1 MSNNSNNSSKKDV
14 VSEFLKP
21 VQHHINLNNSH
32 SNISIGSGANVN
44 NNNNSN
50 TAPASSIQRPP
61 HSLKT
66 IGSARFKSHP
76 DLHVI
81 ENDVWRTKRGQEISD
96 SLWASFK
103 SNLNSPETC
112 NEILKEFV
120 LHYNSQYT
128 VWNKD
133 LHPEHYDTKI
143 ISIKSKAVP
152 TLDLSTTQF
161 IIRQLC
167 SFVLSLSKAL
177 TDNNLEI
184 PDGLHY
190 VCLINILSRSIP
202 NTNIILQE
210 NALSHPFQAARLAAF
225 RLSGFKDQKDPA
237 FIKWWPYLKVLLANC
252 CQIVTN
258 FIPDKW
264 QWHQMTKLSSNSSNI
279 DLDKDQSTTS
289 SSNSSNTSNIG
300 SSSLGSST
308 NTTTTN
314 TTMPSTS
321 PGTFS
326 PSTSPSLTGHG
337 TWSISSGS
345 NTISGGSSMSPLRS
359 SSSGLSNNSLMN
371 SINGGDRS
379 NSSNSNSSSNITNQI
394 FKFGIIGILIDCLQ
408 FYIDFYL
415 SKQPKD
421 SSATFQY
428 LLIDT
433 LGILI
438 YATQGSYKCKENGS
452 EMKTIIHS
460 FGKKPFTIPTK
471 KLTSLQSEFKFQVL
485 VLRVV
490 KELICNNANN
500 AKLFYQYHGFERI
513 QSTILWVS
521 QCFRPTDNHHQ
532 TNEACDD
539 FDLSIPAYQQS
550 AINAGSI
557 QGTNNTMYDNLNS
570 VLSSLKYTTYS
581 NLKSANTKL
590 PPTFS
595 KRSKVLQ
602 LNQLFS
608 VLNSLSFTS
617 ISFSKINMSSQG
629 SGSFLTLSTSSSS
642 INNTINNNSNTPTS
656 STSNLNS
663 SLPLNFGSSTKSF
676 LIQNQL
682 PLIPVSTTDN
692 NNTEDQ
698 QHQSSSSSSN
708 TFNLNNSNSNIEEY
722 QYLKDKDDEIGPTDS
737 IHTTTNNNNNNDDK
751 KFVNNLLI
759 ELLLEKLFSN
769 NSNNSSNSKSIN
781 SSPVSSMNNL
791 LPPSSILSSMNS
803 TSDNI
808 AILEHFKKFYPELQL
823 IMLEYIVKLFTEH
836 NQCLTV
842 FRKHLIWDLI
852 FSDHFYYSSINIYSN
867 LDEIDNQSLSS
878 LTSTTSSTSTST
890 TQQQQQLKLND
901 KKRTLY
907 LFNSLR
913 LSCINVLQ
921 YFATHRNIDNFDEI
935 YAILNEMQKSLS
947 RPAITIELCQLLI
960 NITKSNPQG
969 TIPSLIKLKIFK
981 QLSQMIQVLLKND
994 QLECSTTSSSTT
1006 TTTTSSNNNNIN
1018 LLKKARNILFS
1029 FLGQLIAHEDLSH
1042 YAVNDTDLIETL
1054 FILLKR
1060 PETKTYSFSQIF
1072 FLMKLNPANQS
1083 TLSDLYSTYIG
1094 QLTKIRE
1101 ETINDKI
1108 ENGFEL
1114 ILTLLDG
1121 IRQIAKSNPKKQLL
1135 FKKFGVFIKIVT
1147 LVNADDTKERL
1158 STLCHSVLKT
1168 IVLLLTNNPKIK
1180 KHFRNSIGYDT
1191 IKDIIIKCEGVISE
1205 NTMNILFD
1213 MIVDDEFDK
1222 EYNYIIQNSDA
1233 MILLFNLLRYFPIK
1247 YQHKILDDFTDIV
1260 QKCTTNQSVCCNCH
1274 LIYILLDAI
1283 YKDQPMEITSKILIL
1298 IQHLGYHSV
1307 TVRELKKLFGLLK
1320 SEQGDFRPPTTSLL
1334 LSTLQNISVSRNPGP
1349 QVYFDFDGKDSCIIL
1364 PTFDKW
1370 PFPKGFSFCTWVR
1383 IESFIDP
1390 TGTPEYSPRLLSF
1403 LSDTG
1408 CGIEVLFAYQQIQ
1421 ILTVT
1426 NSISKPIFTTPFSF
1440 EEKKWYFVCIVYST
1454 NLISSNE
1461 IRIYV
1466 DGQQRAKAPIK
1477 LNIQGHLMNNFRIG
1491 NNSKVS
1497 GERSNPLYG
1506 QMGAFNIFD
1515 ESLSPSQI
1523 QAIYTLGPNFNTSFQ
1538 DVEGSTK
1545 SSHTFDSSL
1554 TSHLFLNYN
1563 CRAIDGDLC
1572 LDNTP
1577 DIGGDRNY
1585 DATLVSINPCV
1596 SRDIKDIIYCLGGI
1610 KVLFPLIPQINQSID
1625 PNSSTTT
1632 TNTTRDTGNNLTT
1645 TTNSKLTIQVL
1656 ALFKD
1661 MLRGSEAI
1669 QEEML
1674 RCQGF
1679 SVMGYLLQQI
1689 IPENLTLGSLNIF
1702 KDMSTQISDP
1712 SLVEEVYN
1720 HLLLDF
1726 SLWIKTKYEL
1736 QKSLLVMIKQII
1748 FEKYDQV
1755 RDIITVQKIIDIMC
1769 DFYWYEHS
1777 ALGINS
1783 KSTTTTLTHPFW
1795 SKEILSKRPNTSDIK
1810 DLRQVLFEV
1819 LRLLLRN
1826 PSNHDVACIIKFLVF
1841 CLDSQQLV
1849 ETMEFILDL
1858 LSSNTSNNI
1867 SGSNSSGG
1875 NGSSFQL
1882 FFEELMSL
1890 GGTDIFLSLLR
1901 NVDEKVRV
1909 AALQLISKIHY
1920 ICSLPNNYKR
1930 KPKIFQDSIII
1941 SRSLQLFPFTET
1953 TYRYLLAF
1961 TLGFNFT
1968 PQTFNSNPNLDELTA
1983 EGYVEIKNNEI
1994 LGVIFKLLL
2003 GAETI
2008 ILRQQILQEIKLL
2021 VTVCANNRTSCI
2033 QIEKWPDHLFS
2044 IINDT
2049 EIKNDTQYSNVIDL
2063 IIDIMKILAIHSF
2076 HDSKPGYKTLEQ
2088 IIATLRPYSDRGVLD
2103 YNTII
2108 RTLLTNIVCSI
2119 KSEAHTLIS
2128 DHPSNLIKKPKKIL
2142 DNIIYY
2148 LILSEEFVFHTP
2160 KDDLSISFTLLELLN
2175 NDISDDNNN
2184 NSTSLLSNSLSTS
2197 LANHNSN
2204 NNNNQST
2211 SPSSSNG
2218 GNHSAHSSYSSYSG
2232 FTTINNNNSNNNN
2245 NNNNNSKL
2253 HLNEKNEWEDSGL
2266 VKEILELVDTL
2277 KLYSYSHDIFST
2289 SNMQPVGKTTNLMFH
2304 THHQRVILRL
2314 TLEALNESCNSKI
2327 DNVNVV
2333 MAHMIRLKHL
2343 LEKDFH
2349 SKSEDSNAR
2358 CLFTLSSLIKM
2369 LKVTIDDNM
2378 TNHQKTMVPFMKD
2391 IIRKFKSS
2399 IIDYVVMKQIG
2410 NIPTSGLG
2418 SSLNTGFGA
2427 VGGLS
2432 SVGGVSS
2439 SGSGSVIGSPLNS
2452 SPINNQKI
2460 NEIEHQITVWMGE
2473 LTDSLRI
2480 VDFCTI
2486 VVNSLRWLQLVE
2498 YIDNNSQ
2505 NYFNAEEKLLI
2516 QFIEKRKK
2524 KASKNVQN
2532 LEDKESESF
2541 TLAERK
2547 ADGDLK
2553 LVQANL
2559 WNPECER
2566 RSIYLTNAREQLNN
2580 TTVQW
2585 RKILRSLTNER
2596 GPWGTTE
2603 SMVYWKLDK
2612 TENTSRMRLKL
2623 KRNYKFDEHLNC
2635 AIADESLPSAQQ
2647 EEIVPQQDN
2656 IVIPLKKQDT
2666 DEDSDWTI
2674 INDEDINILIQQQQL
2689 QQQQQQQQKEK
2700 LLYSTTCEWINPMNA
2715 KKGRFDITTSHLIFT
2730 EEQTEQ
2736 EIEAGII
2743 PKFKR
2748 WPTEMIKDVS
2758 PRRYL
2763 LRGSAIE
2770 IFLKDKTNY
2779 FFNFKKSD
2787 RNKVFSKINSARRV
2801 FFRAEPSLSPAD
2813 TLKKATSDWQQRK
2826 ICNFD
2831 YLMILNTVAGRT
2843 FNDLTQ
2849 YPVFP
2854 WVIAD
2859 YKSSQLDFNKPETF
2873 RDLSKPIG
2881 ALNERRLQVFVD
2893 RYESFDDPIIPKFF
2907 YGSHYSSA
2915 GIVLFYMIRMEPFTT
2930 HFLQL
2935 QGGKFDHADRMFD
2948 SIELAWENTLT
2959 SSTDVKELIPEF
2971 YFMPE
2976 FLMNQNN
2983 FNFGAKQNGKVI
2995 GDVQLPPWAATPQD
3009 FIRINREALESD
3021 YVSAHLHEW
3030 IDLIFGYKQRGRFA
3044 EEAFNVFYYLTYE
3057 GSVNIDLI
3065 EDENTRK
3072 ATESQINNFGQ
3083 TPTQLFPKKPH
3094 PQREP
3099 RNESQNSILKTSPN
3113 LLQAYFLKISSK
3125 NPIVYVFIPEN
3136 NPIMSYLVADRV
3148 TVIDKSRTTTNHKWF
3163 PNIPNDKISPFTF
3176 ELDPSTTTKR
3186 RIGLPFAN
3194 DVTISPNCF
3203 AITNDGR
3210 YVISCAHW
3218 DNSFKLSFVDSAKL
3232 IQSVVKH
3239 KDTVTCL
3246 AMASDGQT
3254 LITGSKD
3261 TTVMVWKIHNN
3272 NKSGAPRF
3280 ADVPD
3285 HILYGHDDEITCVD
3299 INVELDISISGSK
3312 DGTCI
3317 IHNLKHGEYVR
3328 TIYLPKQSPVSLIAI
3343 TYQGYIVIYSQA
3355 DLMIYLYTINGQ
3367 LLKSID
3373 THERLQSM
3381 IVSKDN
3387 SYPEYLITGG
3397 ERGTVVIRTLYNLRP
3412 TNHKLMFGTPIHS
3425 LAMSSDQRH
3434 LMVGL
3439 EDGRLLIIAANI
3451 ENENQIQNPNF
3462 QDLNNNNNNNNNV
3475 NNNNAIDHYLS

>member
-1 MSNNSNNSSKKDV
+1 MSSNNSNNNNKKE
-14 VSEFLKP
+14 VSDFLKP
-21 VQHHINLNNSH
+21 VQHHINLNISN
-32 SNISIGSGANVN
+32 SNISIGSSSNVI
-44 NNNNSN
+44 NNNSN
-50 TAPASSIQRPP
+50 TAPASIQRPA

-96 SLWASFK
+96 ALWASFK

-120 LHYNSQYT
+120 LHYNSQYKN
-128 VWNKD
+128 WNKD

-143 ISIKSKAVP
+143 TAIKSKAVP
-152 TLDLSTTQF
+152 MLDLSTTQF
-161 IIRQLC
+161 ITRQLC

-177 TDNNLEI
+177 TDNNLDI

-190 VCLINILSRSIP
+190 VCLINILSRSVP
-202 NTNIILQE
+202 NTIIILQE

-225 RLSGFKDQKDPA
+225 RLSGFKDQKDAA
-237 FIKWWPYLKVLLANC
+237 FVKWWPYLKVLLANC
-252 CQIVTN
+252 CQIATN

-264 QWHQMTKLSSNSSNI
+264 QWHQITKLSSSNNI
-279 DLDKDQSTTS
+279 DTADKDLTS
-289 SSNSSNTSNIG
+289 CNSNSS
-300 SSSLGSST
+300 ST
-308 NTTTTN
+308 GTTGTTT
-314 TTMPSTS
+314 PPSSSTS
-321 PGTFS
+321 PNTFS

-337 TWSISSGS
+337 TWSVSSS
-345 NTISGGSSMSPLRS
+345 NNSNIGNLMHASNMSPLRS
-359 SSSGLSNNSLMN
+359 SSSGQSNNSLN
-371 SINGGDRS
+371 SGG
-379 NSSNSNSSSNITNQI
+379 NSHDTRANNSNITNQI

-408 FYIDFYL
+408 FYIDFYSL
-415 SKQPKD
+415 KQPKD
-421 SSATFQY
+421 SSSTFQY

-438 YATQGSYKCKENGS
+438 YASQGSYKCKENGN
-452 EMKTIIHS
+452 EMKTIVQS
-460 FGKKPFTIPTK
+460 FGKKAFTIPEK
-471 KLTSLQSEFKFQVL
+471 KQTSLQLEFKFQLL

-490 KELICNNANN
+490 KEFICNNVSN
-500 AKLFYQYHGFERI
+500 ARLFYHFNGFERI

-521 QCFRPTDNHHQ
+521 QCFKPSDNHVLS
-532 TNEACDD
+532 NELSEE
-539 FDLSIPAYQQS
+539 FDVSLPAYEQS
-550 AINAGSI
+550 AILAGNI
-557 QGTNNTMYDNLNS
+557 QGTSNTMYDNLNS

-581 NLKSANTKL
+581 NLKSANSKS
-590 PPTFS
+590 PPAFL

-602 LNQLFS
+602 LNQLFG
-608 VLNSLSFTS
+608 VLSSLSFTS
-617 ISFSKINMSSQG
+617 ISLSKVNMSSQG
-629 SGSFLTLSTSSSS
+629 SGSFLNLSSSGTN
-642 INNTINNNSNTPTS
+642 INTANSA
-656 STSNLNS
+656 
-663 SLPLNFGSSTKSF
+663 SLPSNFGATSKSF
-676 LIQNQL
+676 MGQ
-682 PLIPVSTTDN
+682 PLSNSLAPVS
-692 NNTEDQ
+692 
-698 QHQSSSSSSN
+698 
-708 TFNLNNSNSNIEEY
+708 NSNSNSNTTNPSS
-722 QYLKDKDDEIGPTDS
+722 DTNNTNNGGDDIHHSHNSSGNLSNILAASHGMMSGNSNSHSIDHLDNSNEITDS
-737 IHTTTNNNNNNDDK
+737 HDDK

-759 ELLLEKLFSN
+759 ELLLEKFYS
-769 NSNNSSNSKSIN
+769 NSSSASGNSKSIN
-781 SSPVSSMNNL
+781 SSPVSSMHNIGSTSSPNS
-791 LPPSSILSSMNS
+791 PTSVNGSSSTTTTTTTYNFSSIH
-803 TSDNI
+803 NI
-808 AILEHFKKFYPELQL
+808 GHSNNVAILEHFKTQYPELQL
-823 IMLEYIVKLFTEH
+823 TMLEYIVKLFTEH
-836 NQCLTV
+836 NQCLAV

-852 FSDHFYYSSINIYSN
+852 FSDHFYYSAVNIYSTKQDQIDE
-867 LDEIDNQSLSS
+867 LDNSNSA
-878 LTSTTSSTSTST
+878 STTE
-890 TQQQQQLKLND
+890 QQQQMND
-901 KKRTLY
+901 KKRTFY
-907 LFNSLR
+907 LFNALR

-921 YFATHRNIDNFDEI
+921 YFATHKNIDNFDEI
-935 YAILNEMQKSLS
+935 YAILNEMQRSLTK
-947 RPAITIELCQLLI
+947 PAITIELCQLLI

-981 QLSQMIQVLLKND
+981 QLSQMIQFLLKND
-994 QLECSTTSSSTT
+994 LESTTPSSSTTSLSSSTT
-1006 TTTTSSNNNNIN
+1006 TTLATTPIN
-1018 LLKKARNILFS
+1018 LVKKARNILYS
-1029 FLGQLIAHEDLSH
+1029 FLGQLIAHEELSQ
-1042 YAVNDTDLIETL
+1042 YAVNDIDLIETL

-1072 FLMKLNPANQS
+1072 FLMKLNPTNES
-1083 TLSDLYSTYIG
+1083 TLSDIYSTYIS

-1101 ETINDKI
+1101 ETINDKL

-1121 IRQIAKSNPKKQLL
+1121 IKQIAKNNQKKQLL

-1168 IVLLLTNNPKIK
+1168 IVLLMTNNPKIK
-1180 KHFRNSIGYDT
+1180 KHFRNHIGYDT
-1191 IKDIIIKCEGVISE
+1191 LRDIIIKCEGTVSK
-1205 NTMNILFD
+1205 NTMDILFD
-1213 MIVDDEFDK
+1213 MIVDSEFHTD
-1222 EYNYIIQNSDA
+1222 YNYIIQNSDA
-1233 MILLFNLLRYFPIK
+1233 VILLFNLLKYFSTDH
-1247 YQHKILDDFTDIV
+1247 QHEILKKFTEIV
-1260 QKCTTNQSVCCNCH
+1260 QKYTTNQSVCCNYH
-1274 LIYILLDAI
+1274 LIYILLDSI
-1283 YKDQPMEITSKILIL
+1283 YKDQPMDITWGILNL
-1298 IQHLGYHSV
+1298 IQQLGYHSV

-1320 SEQGDFRPPTTSLL
+1320 SELGDFRPPTTVLL

-1349 QVYFDFDGKDSCIIL
+1349 QVYFDFDGKDSAIIL

-1383 IESFIDP
+1383 IESFFDP
-1390 TGTPEYSPRLLSF
+1390 TGAPEYNPRLLSF

-1421 ILTVT
+1421 ILTVS
-1426 NSISKPIFTTPFSF
+1426 NSIGKPIFTTPFSF

-1497 GERSNPLYG
+1497 GERQNPLYG
-1506 QMGAFNIFD
+1506 QMGALNIFD

-1585 DATLVSINPCV
+1585 DAVLVSINPCV

-1625 PNSSTTT
+1625 PNSLSMIPDEDNFKTV
-1632 TNTTRDTGNNLTT
+1632 TN
-1645 TTNSKLTIQVL
+1645 NSKLTFQVL

-1689 IPENLTLGSLNIF
+1689 TPENLTLGSLNIF

-1712 SLVEEVYN
+1712 SLVEEVYT
-1720 HLLLDF
+1720 HLLLNF
-1726 SLWIKTKYEL
+1726 SLWIKTKYEV
-1736 QKSLLVMIKQII
+1736 QKSLIVMIKQII

-1755 RDIITVQKIIDIMC
+1755 CDIITVQKIIDIMC

-1777 ALGINS
+1777 VIGSINNNGS
-1783 KSTTTTLTHPFW
+1783 NSTTTSKSIFMSHPFW
-1795 SKEILSKRPNTSDIK
+1795 SKEILSKRPSPCDIK
-1810 DLRQVLFEV
+1810 DLRQVLYEV
-1819 LRLLLRN
+1819 LRLLLRT
-1826 PSNHDVACIIKFLVF
+1826 PSTNDVTSIIRFLVF

-1849 ETMEFILDL
+1849 ETLEFILDL
-1858 LSSNTSNNI
+1858 LSSNNTN
-1867 SGSNSSGG
+1867 GG
-1875 NGSSFQL
+1875 FQL
-1882 FFEELMSL
+1882 FFEELLTL
-1890 GGTDIFLSLLR
+1890 GGTDIFLGLLR

-1909 AALQLISKIHY
+1909 AALQLISKIHC
-1920 ICSLPNNYKR
+1920 ICSAPNTNYKR

-1941 SRSLQLFPFTET
+1941 CRSLQLFPFTDL

-1968 PQTFNSNPNLDELTA
+1968 PQTFNSDPNMDELTA

-1994 LGVIFKLLL
+1994 LAVILKLLL
-2003 GAETI
+2003 GAESI
-2008 ILRQQILQEIKLL
+2008 VLRQQILQEIKML
-2021 VTVCANNRTSCI
+2021 VTICASNRTSCL

-2049 EIKNDTQYSNVIDL
+2049 EVKNDTQYSNVIDL

-2076 HDSKPGYKTLEQ
+2076 HDSKPGFKTLEQ

-2103 YNTII
+2103 YTTII

-2119 KSEAHTLIS
+2119 KSEAHTLVS
-2128 DHPSNLIKKPKKIL
+2128 DHPSTLIKKPKKIL
-2142 DNIIYY
+2142 DNIVSY
-2148 LILSEEFVFHTP
+2148 LMLAEEFIFYTP
-2160 KDDLSISFTLLELLN
+2160 KEDLSISFTLLELLN
-2175 NDISDDNNN
+2175 EDTEANN
-2184 NSTSLLSNSLSTS
+2184 S
-2197 LANHNSN
+2197 LANSINIGNSSSN
-2204 NNNNQST
+2204 VQST
-2211 SPSSSNG
+2211 SPGSG
-2218 GNHSAHSSYSSYSG
+2218 GNHSAHSSYSNYSSTN
-2232 FTTINNNNSNNNN
+2232 FSTISANHGGNSNNNN

-2253 HLNEKNEWEDSGL
+2253 HLNDRNEWEDSGL

-2289 SNMQPVGKTTNLMFH
+2289 SNMQVVGKTTNLMFH

-2314 TLEALNESCNSKI
+2314 TLEALNESCNSKV
-2327 DNVNVV
+2327 DSVNVV
-2333 MAHMIRLKHL
+2333 MSHMIRLKHL

-2358 CLFTLSSLIKM
+2358 CLFTLSSMIKM
-2369 LKVTIDDNM
+2369 LKVTIDENM
-2378 TNHQKTMVPFMKD
+2378 TNHQKAMVPFMKD

-2399 IIDYVVMKQIG
+2399 IIDYIVMKQIG
-2410 NIPTSGLG
+2410 NIPINGLG
-2418 SSLNTGFGA
+2418 GTPNNA
-2427 VGGLS
+2427 NNNGG
-2432 SVGGVSS
+2432 GSS
-2439 SGSGSVIGSPLNS
+2439 SSISIGSPLGN

-2460 NEIEHQITVWMGE
+2460 NEIETQITTWMGE

-2498 YIDNNSQ
+2498 YIDNNSHT
-2505 NYFNAEEKLLI
+2505 YFGAEEKLLI

-2524 KASKNVQN
+2524 KASKNVQYID
-2532 LEDKESESF
+2532 DKESENF

-2547 ADGDLK
+2547 ADNDLK
-2553 LVQANL
+2553 SVQVNL

-2566 RSIYLTNAREQLNN
+2566 RSVYLTSTREQLNN

-2603 SMVYWKLDK
+2603 SLVHWKLDK

-2635 AIADESLPSAQQ
+2635 AIADESLPNAQQ
-2647 EEIVPQQDN
+2647 EVPQQDN

-2674 INDEDINILIQQQQL
+2674 INDEDINTLIQQQQL

-2700 LLYSTTCEWINPMNA
+2700 LLYTTTCEWINPMNS

-2730 EEQTEQ
+2730 EEQSEQ

-2779 FFNFKKSD
+2779 FFNFKKTD

-2813 TLKKATSDWQQRK
+2813 TLKKATADWQQRK

-2843 FNDLTQ
+2843 CNDLTQ

-2859 YKSSQLDFNKPETF
+2859 YKSPQLDLSKPETF

-2881 ALNERRLQVFVD
+2881 ALNERRLQIFKE

-2935 QGGKFDHADRMFD
+2935 QGGKFDHADRMFH

-2971 YFMPE
+2971 YYMPE
-2976 FLMNQNN
+2976 FLLNQNN
-2983 FNFGAKQNGKVI
+2983 FHFGTKQNGHVI

-3009 FIRINREALESD
+3009 FVRINREALESD

-3030 IDLIFGYKQRGRFA
+3030 IDLIFGFKQRGRFA
-3044 EEAFNVFYYLTYE
+3044 EEACNVFYYLTYE

-3094 PQREP
+3094 PTREP

-3328 TIYLPKQSPVSLIAI
+3328 SIYLPRQSPVSLIAI

-3373 THERLQSM
+3373 THERLHSM

-3387 SYPEYLITGG
+3387 TYPEYLITGG

-3439 EDGRLLIIAANI
+3439 EDGRLLIIAANN
-3451 ENENQIQNPNF
+3451 ENENQIQNQNYTPNNNNN
-3462 QDLNNNNNNNNNV
+3462 DNMNNINHMNNNNNNN
-3475 NNNNAIDHYLS
+3475 IDHFF